1 MMRPMIQLQEEHSLF
16 AFLANYHAMTS
27 LSDGNELR
35 KNTIE
40 AAIDFLAVG
49 LDPDKSCFFV
59 QSDIPEVTQLSWI
72 LACHTSLG
80 LLERSHSYKDKV
92 AKGITPNSGLY
103 TYPILMAADILLYKS
118 EIVPVGK
125 DQKQHLEIT
134 RDIAIRFNG
143 VFGDILTIPEAL
155 IQDDIAVIPGLDGQ
169 KMSKSYDNSIGLF
182 DGESVLKKK
191 VMRIVTDST
200 PVEEPKNPETC
211 NLFALYRL
219 FADSEKLENLRDRYV
234 RGGTGYG
241 DVKKELFGMI
251 WEYFAPFR
259 KRRNELASDRGE
271 LMNIL
276 AKGAEK
282 ARAVA
287 RQTLKEINDVTG
299 ISYRC

>member
-191 VMRIVTDST
+191 VMRIVTYST
-200 PVEEPKNPETC
+200 PVVEPNNPETC
-211 NLFALYRL
+211 NLFARYRL

>member
-1 MMRPMIQLQEEHSLF
+1 
-16 AFLANYHAMTS
+16 
-27 LSDGNELR
+27 
-35 KNTIE
+35 
-40 AAIDFLAVG
+40 
-49 LDPDKSCFFV
+49 
-59 QSDIPEVTQLSWI
+59 
-72 LACHTSLG
+72 
-80 LLERSHSYKDKV
+80 
-92 AKGITPNSGLY
+92 
-103 TYPILMAADILLYKS
+103 
-118 EIVPVGK
+118 
-125 DQKQHLEIT
+125 
-134 RDIAIRFNG
+134 
-143 VFGDILTIPEAL
+143 
-155 IQDDIAVIPGLDGQ
+155 
-169 KMSKSYDNSIGLF
+169 
-182 DGESVLKKK
+182 
-191 VMRIVTDST
+191 
-200 PVEEPKNPETC
+200 VEEPKNPETC

>member
-1 MMRPMIQLQEEHSLF
+1 MRPMIQLQEEHSLF

-27 LSDGNELR
+27 LSDGKELR

-118 EIVPVGK
+118 EIVPVGR

-134 RDIAIRFNG
+134 RDIAIRFNS
-143 VFGDILTIPEAL
+143 VFGDVLTIPEAL

-182 DGESVLKKK
+182 DEESVLKKK

-200 PVEEPKNPETC
+200 PVEEPKNPDTC
-211 NLFALYRL
+211 NLFALYKL
-219 FADSEKLENLRDRYV
+219 FADGEKLENLRDRYV
-234 RGGTGYG
+234 KGGTGYG

-251 WEYFAPFR
+251 WEYFTPFR

-271 LMNIL
+271 LVNIL

-287 RQTLKEINDVTG
+287 QQTLKEINDVTG
-299 ISYRC
+299 ISYR